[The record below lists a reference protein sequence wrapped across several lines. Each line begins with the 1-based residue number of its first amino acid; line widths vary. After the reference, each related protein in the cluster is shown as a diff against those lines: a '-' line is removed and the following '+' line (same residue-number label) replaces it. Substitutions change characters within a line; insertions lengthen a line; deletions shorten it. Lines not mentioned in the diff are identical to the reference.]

1 MCKDSHC
8 RIYNSEKKTIGNNII
23 IQQHI
28 IKQIIMYVF
37 NKKIMQPSKIMLK
50 KAYDIMFNGVK
61 RNRNCIYFKNTA
73 MKNQKI

>member
-1 MCKDSHC
+1 
-8 RIYNSEKKTIGNNII
+8 
-23 IQQHI
+23 
-28 IKQIIMYVF
+28 MYVF